1 MNSRI
6 NFWIN
11 ILEKIIFILFLLI
24 PIPDPK
30 VTLLNGMV
38 LIVMILQL
46 FPFSSLSFADFGT
59 LIIGFLGILFL
70 FNKRFYLS
78 ILGVLFLNFWFFYF
92 LKLSDFSHSL
102 LFLVPYIMFTVSSG
116 AYIVS
121 LLLRRSKKQS
131 TT

>member
-1 MNSRI
+1 MNSRL

-46 FPFSSLSFADFGT
+46 FPFSSLSFAEFGT

-70 FNKRFYLS
+70 FNKGFYLS

>member
-1 MNSRI
+1 MNSRL

-46 FPFSSLSFADFGT
+46 FPFSSLSFAEFGT
-59 LIIGFLGILFL
+59 LIIGFFIF
-70 FNKRFYLS
+70 
-78 ILGVLFLNFWFFYF
+78 
-92 LKLSDFSHSL
+92 
-102 LFLVPYIMFTVSSG
+102 
-116 AYIVS
+116 
-121 LLLRRSKKQS
+121 
-131 TT
+131 

>member
-1 MNSRI
+1 M
-6 NFWIN
+6 
-11 ILEKIIFILFLLI
+11 
-24 PIPDPK
+24 
-30 VTLLNGMV
+30 TLLNGMV

>member
-78 ILGVLFLNFWFFYF
+78 ILGVLFLYC
-92 LKLSDFSHSL
+92 S
-102 LFLVPYIMFTVSSG
+102 
-116 AYIVS
+116 
-121 LLLRRSKKQS
+121 
-131 TT
+131 